1 MYARHC
7 ANRGRTAEQFL
18 ALTHTA
24 YRQAGTAL
32 MVPVPPPVGR
42 LHREADSASR
52 GRFTGFYRERTVSD
66 YLGVLAPEGCAIAV
80 DLKSVSEDRWYPS
93 QIPAHQAAF
102 LELWAER
109 GGLAYVLVVYL
120 DSDGPPHAAV
130 AKWPAF
136 LHEIQTNGLTG
147 QGFRWETLAHELSS
161 AAPVPEDSHIL
172 IDYLRAI
179 RTVEAQLHHMKGPH
193 HLAAYRVPSSG
204 RDPASD

>member
-7 ANRGRTAEQFL
+7 ANRGRTAEQLL

-24 YRQAGTAL
+24 YQQACTAL

-42 LHREADSASR
+42 VHREADSAAR

-66 YLGVLAPEGCAIAV
+66 YVGLLAPEGRALAV
-80 DLKSVSEDRWYPS
+80 ELKSVSEDRWYPS
-93 QIPAHQAAF
+93 QLPPHQAAF

-120 DSDGPPHAAV
+120 VPDVSPHAAV

-147 QGFRWETLAHELSS
+147 QGLCWETLAHQLTST
-161 AAPVPEDSHIL
+161 AAVPEDSHIL
-172 IDYLRAI
+172 IDYLQAI
-179 RTVEAQLHHMKGPH
+179 RKVEARLCQPDMKR
-193 HLAAYRVPSSG
+193 A
-204 RDPASD
+204 